1 MNPHGDRKNRNTRE
15 TAASFF
21 SCLTKLLINPT
32 EAINNIIYIILHRQD
47 QINAIAVIRTFS
59 HGLVISVIAMITAA
73 TIIGKVQY
81 PSKQIT

>member
-1 MNPHGDRKNRNTRE
+1 MN
-15 TAASFF
+15 FF

-32 EAINNIIYIILHRQD
+32 EAKYINIIYINLHRQD

-59 HGLVISVIAMITAA
+59 HGFVISVIAMITAA

-81 PSKQIT
+81 PSRQIT